1 MQVFQA
7 FDGTPIADIPT
18 DDAAALEQK
27 LSRAAEVFRD
37 RGNWLQPYQRIEIL
51 KRLAVLVAGEAE
63 QFALLVAREGGKPL
77 VDARVEVARAVNGI
91 ESAVG
96 DLQHLA
102 GNEIPMGLTAAATDH
117 WAFTTRE
124 PIGVVAAISAFNHP
138 LNLIVHQVVPA
149 IATGC
154 PVIVKPSEAT
164 PLSCIRFVELAR
176 EAGLSEP
183 WCQTLIVEDVK
194 LAEHLATDAR
204 VAFLSFIGSAKVGW
218 YLRSVAAP
226 GTRVALEHGGAAPV
240 LIDRSADLNSLVEP
254 LVKGGFYHAGQVC
267 VSVQRAFVY
276 ESLKNEVIDRITE
289 RVNALRTGDATLPD
303 TEVGPLIHPR
313 EVARVNNW
321 IEEARLSGGTVT
333 TGGVAITDRLY
344 QPTVIVEPGESANV
358 SQKEIFGPVV
368 CIYGYKEIDEAVRR
382 ANALPFAFQ
391 ASVFPQD
398 IDILLHAARLLDA
411 SAVMLNDH
419 TAFRTDWMPFAGRRH
434 SGLGTGGVQHT
445 MRDMTQEKMMVLK
458 MKPLTYRGSMTH
470 SVNEP

>member
-1 MQVFQA
+1 MQVLQA
-7 FDGTPIADIPT
+7 FDGTPIADVPT

-27 LSRAAEVFRD
+27 LACAAEAFHD
-37 RGNWLQPYQRIEIL
+37 RSGWLYPYQRIEIL

-63 QFALLVAREGGKPL
+63 EFALLIAREGGKPL

-96 DLQHLA
+96 DLQHLV
-102 GNEIPMGLTAAATDH
+102 GNEIPMGLTAAAKDR

-124 PIGVVAAISAFNHP
+124 PIGPVAAISAFNHP

-164 PLSCIRFVELAR
+164 PLSCIRFVELVR

-183 WCQTLIVEDVK
+183 WCQTLIVDDVK
-194 LAEHLATDAR
+194 LAERLATDPR
-204 VAFLSFIGSAKVGW
+204 IAFLSFIGSAKVGW
-218 YLRSVAAP
+218 HLRSVAAP

-240 LIDRSADLNSLVEP
+240 IIDRSADLDNLIEP

-267 VSVQRAFVY
+267 VSVQRVFVH
-276 ESLKNEVIDRITE
+276 ESLKDEVVERITA
-289 RVNALRTGDATLPD
+289 RVNSLRTGDAALAD

-313 EVARVNNW
+313 EVVRVDNW
-321 IEEARLSGGTVT
+321 IEEARRSGGTIA

-344 QPTVIVEPGESANV
+344 QPTVVVEPGESASV

-368 CIYGYKEIDEAVRR
+368 CVYGYTEINQAIRR
-382 ANALPFAFQ
+382 ANTLPFAFQ
-391 ASVFPQD
+391 ASVFAQD
-398 IDILLHAARLLDA
+398 VDVLLHVASLLDA

-419 TAFRTDWMPFAGRRH
+419 TAFRTDWMPFAGRRQ
-434 SGLGTGGVQHT
+434 SGLGIGGIQHT
-445 MRDMTQEKMMVLK
+445 MRDMTQEKMIVLK
-458 MKPLTYRGSMTH
+458 MNTL
-470 SVNEP
+470 